1 MTNYLLLK
9 KKQQKKTNK
18 YSVKTPFKKNF
29 IKKKKSLKNRNFS

>member
-29 IKKKKSLKNRNFS
+29 IKKKNH